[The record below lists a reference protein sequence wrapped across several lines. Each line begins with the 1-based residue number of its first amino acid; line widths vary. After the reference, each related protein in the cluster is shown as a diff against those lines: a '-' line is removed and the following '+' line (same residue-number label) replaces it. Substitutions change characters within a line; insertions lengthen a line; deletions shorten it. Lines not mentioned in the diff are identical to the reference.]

1 MFKFLKTY
9 KTLFPTSEIIPLPN
23 LIDVFNRVA
32 KCKTIKK
39 WPSGIWKIKL
49 IIENY
54 LPNGF

>member
-32 KCKTIKK
+32 KCKNTQKR
-39 WPSGIWKIKL
+39 PSGIWKLKL